1 MISPLTGPFAI
12 LRADVLLE
20 MISGIFSLTIALLS
34 LEASRRIGSRT
45 LIQLGIGFL
54 LMAVAMLSR
63 ALSVSGLLTTVGAI
77 PHIEFLSQLFVLEII
92 YSVIRVA
99 GYIIFIYLYASTM
112 GDAHKKA
119 SIVPKAIAIYNP
131 SFELFSAI
139 LLIFVVY
146 RTALNWI
153 SAKRPFAWSVFLGFT
168 LLMIS
173 HISFLFSNISFT
185 FYLAGHI
192 TQLISLTL
200 FLFTVILVRLNEKG
214 I

>member
-1 MISPLTGPFAI
+1 MISPLTGPFTI

-34 LEASRRIGSRT
+34 LEASRRIGSKT
-45 LIQLGIGFL
+45 LTQLGIGFL

-63 ALSVSGLLTTVGAI
+63 ALSVSGLLTLVGEI
-77 PHIEFLSQLFVLEII
+77 SRIEFLSQLFILEII

-112 GDAHKKA
+112 GGAHKKA
-119 SIVPKAIAIYNP
+119 SIIPKAIAIYNP

-139 LLIFVVY
+139 LLFFVVY
-146 RTALNWI
+146 RTALNWM

-168 LLMIS
+168 LLMGS
-173 HISFLFSNISFT
+173 HISFLFSNTSFT
-185 FYLAGHI
+185 FYLAGQI

-200 FLFTVILVRLNEKG
+200 FFFAVILVRLNEKG